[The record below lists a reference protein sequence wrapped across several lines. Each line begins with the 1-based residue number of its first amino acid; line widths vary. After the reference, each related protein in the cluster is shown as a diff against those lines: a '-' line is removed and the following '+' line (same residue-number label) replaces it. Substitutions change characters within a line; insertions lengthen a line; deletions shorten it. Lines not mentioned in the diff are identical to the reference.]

1 MPNKTKLITA
11 LVTIAVLLLAVFLYR
26 GTSWVGC
33 AMDQYNLKRTTHF
46 SFLTG
51 ACTVDTPK
59 GRVYVKSIRGFDSAD
74 GDSN

>member
-1 MPNKTKLITA
+1 MIGV
-11 LVTIAVLLLAVFLYR
+11 VTVAVLLMAVFAYR
-26 GTSWVGC
+26 ATSWVGC
-33 AMDQYNLKRTTHF
+33 AFDQYNLKRTTHF

>member
-1 MPNKTKLITA
+1 MPTKTKLITA
-11 LVTIAVLLLAVFLYR
+11 LVTIAVLLLAVILYR

>member
-1 MPNKTKLITA
+1 MPNKTKYVIA
-11 LVTIAVLLLAVFLYR
+11 LMTIIVLGLAIVFYR
-26 GTSWVGC
+26 ATNFVGC